1 MHATLLPLVGSAAP
15 RALWPD
21 AAAGAYLIHDALG
34 SVELARMLRV
44 RDRLVVM
51 FEGCDEEFWAEDLD
65 ALVEGPLTTPEITL
79 AHGVLKGRQ
88 DSLR

>member
-1 MHATLLPLVGSAAP
+1 MQATPSPLVAAAAP

-21 AAAGAYLIHDALG
+21 AAEGVYLVHDALG
-34 SVELARMLRV
+34 SVELSRMLRV

-65 ALVEGPLTTPEITL
+65 ALFEGPLTGAE
-79 AHGVLKGRQ
+79 AARAQVLLQGS
-88 DSLR
+88 DE